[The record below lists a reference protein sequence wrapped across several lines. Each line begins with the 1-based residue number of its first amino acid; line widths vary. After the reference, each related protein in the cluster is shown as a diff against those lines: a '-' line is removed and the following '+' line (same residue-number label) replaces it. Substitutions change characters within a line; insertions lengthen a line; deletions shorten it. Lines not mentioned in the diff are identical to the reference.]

1 MNLVVQLRQN
11 NNQAVCLMKDEVHR
25 RQRRYEMTGP
35 ASHLMPPLSPVH
47 PRPPT
52 MMVIPTASPDPAQQH
67 AVLLKVWSFR
77 FTFEL
82 TPVKVH
88 ISPVILT
95 QLLFVLNMFL
105 NVLLLLLTFPLQ
117 EAYTSLA
124 AHTST
129 LTVATGDGA
138 RLCLNLE
145 LLLFHSPLLRLLVSS
160 LPPLAPPLLL
170 LPQVRQHLFS
180 H

>member
-52 MMVIPTASPDPAQQH
+52 MMVVPTASPDPAQQH
-67 AVLLKVWSFR
+67 AVLLQVWSFR

-105 NVLLLLLTFPLQ
+105 NVLLLTFPLQ

-180 H
+180 D